1 MCEPGGGWCN
11 LGRLP
16 VVAYIREVKASFVQT
31 LFYLQVVYPYQRTP
45 SEQFNTMAPSIEV
58 ATPTPVPNV
67 EAKLDSQK
75 AAASSGYIR
84 EPLKYSGS
92 LDEYKSFDVTPVI
105 GKEFPE
111 LQLTDILNDDQK
123 LRDLAITGMLPG
135 FLDGEFA
142 NAVFSVSSRCRLLPQ
157 SEHQL

>member
-1 MCEPGGGWCN
+1 
-11 LGRLP
+11 
-16 VVAYIREVKASFVQT
+16 
-31 LFYLQVVYPYQRTP
+31 
-45 SEQFNTMAPSIEV
+45 MAPSIEV
-58 ATPTPVPNV
+58 ATPTPLPNV

-111 LQLTDILNDDQK
+111 LQLTDILNDEQK
-123 LRDLAITGMLPG
+123 LRDLAITGILLG
-135 FLDGEFA
+135 SLNKESA
-142 NAVFSVSSRCRLLPQ
+142 NTVCSVSPRCRLLPQ
-157 SEHQL
+157 PEYQL

>member
-1 MCEPGGGWCN
+1 
-11 LGRLP
+11 
-16 VVAYIREVKASFVQT
+16 
-31 LFYLQVVYPYQRTP
+31 
-45 SEQFNTMAPSIEV
+45 MAPSIEV
-58 ATPTPVPNV
+58 ATPTPLPNV

-84 EPLKYSGS
+84 EPLKDSGS

-135 FLDGEFA
+135 SLNQGFA
-142 NAVFSVSSRCRLLPQ
+142 NGVCSVPPRCRFFPQ